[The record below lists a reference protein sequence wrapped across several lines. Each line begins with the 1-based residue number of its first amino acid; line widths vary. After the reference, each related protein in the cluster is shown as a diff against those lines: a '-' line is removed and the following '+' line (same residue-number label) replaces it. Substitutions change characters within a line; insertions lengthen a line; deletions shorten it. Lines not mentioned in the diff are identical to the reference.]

1 MKKFFN
7 LLMVLVVLFSFVACD
22 NGSTSTEP
30 PAPVNNFNGKT
41 FIGMTGEGEEAYFA
55 SYIVFTSDK
64 DCEVMFF
71 DKAPMPATYTV
82 ADDVATLK
90 GTGEYA
96 ALQLSTTKLTDGKF
110 SITIPPAVSE
120 EEEDIVVSYAVGTL
134 WTILYDIPESDE
146 DFSLK
151 MPEEELEAAVEH
163 YGFVEAD
170 YDKNDATKTVTLT
183 ASGWAKVQAAMGGG
197 SSTGGNTETPENT
210 TTPVTAEFL
219 QGKTFYSTV
228 TILTTTS
235 AGPLKFAET
244 GNTCQ
249 IRQPV
254 PAFDEEG
261 NPDGYDYPWVDCE
274 YTIVDGV
281 AKITTETE
289 GFEELELTIPYIKAD
304 GTFDIEYP
312 AILISEEAANAGL
325 ESITLSYFPCSN
337 GFVGK
342 VWDGEYA
349 VVLVG
354 DRHYVD
360 EEGNPR
366 VQYDWEGHYSGF
378 IELDFISTSKV
389 VINYDTTATYTVSGN
404 TATIV
409 VPEIGTFSITTDST
423 ISIPDNVI
431 IDLFL
436 MNDHDPIEGT
446 LENGQITEKELP
458 PTIVCRW

>member
-197 SSTGGNTETPENT
+197 SSTGGNTETPANT

-289 GFEELELTIPYIKAD
+289 GLEELELTIPYIKAD

-360 EEGNPR
+360 EEGNSQ
-366 VQYDWEGHYSGF
+366 VQNDWEGSYSGF

-404 TATIV
+404 TAAIV

-423 ISIPDNVI
+423 INIPDNVI

-446 LENGQITEKELP
+446 LENGQIKEKGLP
-458 PTIVCRW
+458 PTIECRW

>member
-1 MKKFFN
+1 MLKLYLIAKKDSDIICLEVFMKKFFN
-7 LLMVLVVLFSFVACD
+7 FLLVLVVLFSFVACD
-22 NGSTSTEP
+22 NGSTPTEP
-30 PAPVNNFNGKT
+30 PA
-41 FIGMTGEGEEAYFA
+41 
-55 SYIVFTSDK
+55 
-64 DCEVMFF
+64 
-71 DKAPMPATYTV
+71 
-82 ADDVATLK
+82 
-90 GTGEYA
+90 
-96 ALQLSTTKLTDGKF
+96 
-110 SITIPPAVSE
+110 
-120 EEEDIVVSYAVGTL
+120 
-134 WTILYDIPESDE
+134 
-146 DFSLK
+146 
-151 MPEEELEAAVEH
+151 
-163 YGFVEAD
+163 
-170 YDKNDATKTVTLT
+170 
-183 ASGWAKVQAAMGGG
+183 
-197 SSTGGNTETPENT
+197 TETPTTETPTTQPPATETPANT

-249 IRQPV
+249 ICQPV

-289 GFEELELTIPYIKAD
+289 GFEDLELTIPYIKAD

-342 VWDGEYA
+342 VWDGEYN

-360 EEGNPR
+360 EEGNSQ
-366 VQYDWEGHYSGF
+366 VQNDWNCNYRGF
-378 IELDFISTSKV
+378 IELDFISTRNV

-436 MNDHDPIEGT
+436 MNYHDPIEGT
-446 LENGQITEKELP
+446 LENGQITEKKLP

>member
-30 PAPVNNFNGKT
+30 PAP
-41 FIGMTGEGEEAYFA
+41 E
-55 SYIVFTSDK
+55 
-64 DCEVMFF
+64 
-71 DKAPMPATYTV
+71 
-82 ADDVATLK
+82 
-90 GTGEYA
+90 
-96 ALQLSTTKLTDGKF
+96 
-110 SITIPPAVSE
+110 PPA
-120 EEEDIVVSYAVGTL
+120 
-134 WTILYDIPESDE
+134 
-146 DFSLK
+146 
-151 MPEEELEAAVEH
+151 
-163 YGFVEAD
+163 
-170 YDKNDATKTVTLT
+170 
-183 ASGWAKVQAAMGGG
+183 
-197 SSTGGNTETPENT
+197 NT

-261 NPDGYDYPWVDCE
+261 NPDGYDYPWVNCE

-289 GFEELELTIPYIKAD
+289 GLEELELTIPYIKAD

-312 AILISEEAANAGL
+312 AILISEEAANEGL
-325 ESITLSYFPCSN
+325 ESIKLSYFPCSN

-366 VQYDWEGHYSGF
+366 VQYDWEGSYSGW
-378 IELDFISTSKV
+378 IELDFISTSNV
-389 VINYDTTATYTVSGN
+389 VINYKTTATYTVSGN

-423 ISIPDNVI
+423 TTDSTISISDNVI

-436 MNDHDPIEGT
+436 MKDYDPEET
-446 LENGQITEKELP
+446 WENGRITEKELP